1 MRLPTPDDPEMMAV
15 VDQYLMPRERYLK
28 LLHGNFLAMPERKR
42 SRFGR
47 ELSASAHQI
56 SDQELSLLLDGEW
69 RSRLTAAWLIGIDR
83 RTQFRSR
90 LHGMLLDSELVYS
103 GQGYCFAFARFADE
117 PAAASLVAY
126 LDRYL
131 PDPTCH
137 YNQDWAMGAL
147 LHLDERLR
155 TDHAARFLAP
165 HGLWARSAMRGR
177 DPMELKEEMDRRC
190 SFAEAITS

>member
-1 MRLPTPDDPEMMAV
+1 MVAGRSPAARRRLDVTERLAEIHSRYDPE
-15 VDQYLMPRERYLK
+15 
-28 LLHGNFLAMPERKR
+28 HLASR
-42 SRFGR
+42 S
-47 ELSASAHQI
+47 I
-56 SDQELSLLLDGEW
+56 IEW

-83 RTQFRSR
+83 RTRFRSR
-90 LHGMLLDSELVYS
+90 LHAMLLDSELVYS
-103 GQGYCFAFARFADE
+103 GQGYCFAFARLADE

-131 PDPTCH
+131 PDPTCY

-165 HGLWARSAMRGR
+165 HGLWARSAMHGQ
-177 DPMELKEEMDRRC
+177 DPAELKEKMDRRC
-190 SFAEAITS
+190 SFAETITS